1 MSMERECR
9 PKLILAFKVTVTRKK
24 KSRSGCMLRS
34 SEIFN
39 ERITRNKKNL
49 GSNLKGHQKRKAKS
63 SRNKIFPRLE
73 ASLSRHS
80 KSGKFSFLLPK
91 VCYRVFRLI
100 GKLKKKDSDNIN

>member
-9 PKLILAFKVTVTRKK
+9 PKLILDFKVTVTRKK

-39 ERITRNKKNL
+39 ERITRNKRIL
-49 GSNLKGHQKRKAKS
+49 GNNLKGHQKRKAKS
-63 SRNKIFPRLE
+63 LRNKIFPHLE

-80 KSGKFSFLLPK
+80 KSGKFSFLPPK
-91 VCYRVFRLI
+91 VCSRVLRLI
-100 GKLKKKDSDNIN
+100 RKRKKKDSDNID